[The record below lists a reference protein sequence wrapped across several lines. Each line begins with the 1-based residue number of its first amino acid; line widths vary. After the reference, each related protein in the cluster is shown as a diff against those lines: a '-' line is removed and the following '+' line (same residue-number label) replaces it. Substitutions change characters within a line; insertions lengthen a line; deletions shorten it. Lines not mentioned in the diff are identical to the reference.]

1 MNNIQKISL
10 IVGVACIMATL
21 LLGFSDGRWFIYE
34 YTYSYDWDDKV
45 HSYTKYHWM
54 TIIPTC
60 LFLLCGLT
68 FYLYKD
74 D

>member
-21 LLGFSDGRWFIYE
+21 LLASSNNGKWFIYE
-34 YTYSYDWDDKV
+34 AKYTYDMEKWYSR
-45 HSYTKYHWM
+45 TEYHWM

-60 LFLLCGLT
+60 LSFLCGLT

>member
-1 MNNIQKISL
+1 MNNIQKISVIL
-10 IVGVACIMATL
+10 GVACLMAIFG
-21 LLGFSDGRWFIYE
+21 LGVYDNGRWFIYE
-34 YTYSYDWDDKV
+34 YSYLKNNEVKSYDEF
-45 HSYTKYHWM
+45 HWM

-68 FYLYKD
+68 FYLFKD